1 MVFKRSCP
9 ARQLV
14 PEVIPSTQGL
24 SLTSSRPRSSKGTI
38 ALFNRLFPHSLRGQM
53 IGALIDWLC
62 WKPDDL
68 HTNMRVAVTWTRS
81 GRFMSHQNVP
91 TQRQFLLACP
101 TPDVIQSDLLSLSS
115 RLWRPAVLSLVCTVV
130 NLTLRLGE
138 GLKLDRLVIFCACSL
153 CLSLMAVPASSL
165 CLPQQP
171 QAQKGTGSA
180 LPPSPLAPRCVT
192 PPPCAPPVV
201 PIQWRERVLPDRM
214 PGLLTALHPLLP
226 ITTTTSS
233 SSSRAPAL
241 ADASSQPPR
250 LPPAPF
256 QHGG

>member
-24 SLTSSRPRSSKGTI
+24 SLTSSRPHSCKGTI
-38 ALFNRLFPHSLRGQM
+38 ALFNPVFPHSLRGHM
-53 IGALIDWLC
+53 TGALIDWLC

-68 HTNMRVAVTWTRS
+68 HTHVRVAVTWTRS
-81 GRFMSHQNVP
+81 GRVTSHQNVP
-91 TQRQFLLACP
+91 TQRRRQFLLACP

-115 RLWRPAVLSLVCTVV
+115 RLRRPAVLSLVCTVV

-165 CLPQQP
+165 CLPQLRRDL
-171 QAQKGTGSA
+171 AQ
-180 LPPSPLAPRCVT
+180 LF
-192 PPPCAPPVV
+192 PPP
-201 PIQWRERVLPDRM
+201 L
-214 PGLLTALHPLLP
+214 
-226 ITTTTSS
+226 
-233 SSSRAPAL
+233 
-241 ADASSQPPR
+241 
-250 LPPAPF
+250 
-256 QHGG
+256 